1 MKTKQYN
8 KILRSEYPKWN
19 GWKILDFYSTINV
32 SINPTECRVIQL
44 IQVLE
49 ENFYLVKELE
59 ILLRSKIS

>member
-8 KILRSEYPKWN
+8 NILRSEYPKWN
-19 GWKILDFYSTINV
+19 GWKILDFYSAINV

-44 IQVLE
+44 LQVLE